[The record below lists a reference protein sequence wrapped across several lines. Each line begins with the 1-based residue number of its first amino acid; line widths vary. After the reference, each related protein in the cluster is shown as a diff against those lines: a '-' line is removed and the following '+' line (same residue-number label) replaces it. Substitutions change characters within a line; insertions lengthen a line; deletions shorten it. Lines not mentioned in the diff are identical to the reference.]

1 MGEKVDVKVVCY
13 IKFQYNKMLR
23 RFIKNKKIKKDVM
36 ENCGASRDFSFIYI
50 DDNNNNNNNKI
61 KN

>member
-36 ENCGASRDFSFIYI
+36 ENCGASRDFGFIYI
-50 DDNNNNNNNKI
+50 
-61 KN
+61 